1 MDEKYLEQTKNAIE
15 EDDEAE
21 DDDEEEELI
30 QFQRQVNR
38 QMELNVSNDEL
49 EQSMF
54 DDDDEIGDQE
64 TLFCK
69 SYESEEEDFE
79 EQNDEEEI

>member
-54 DDDDEIGDQE
+54 DDDDGIGDQE